1 MYKIGLI
8 SICIII
14 LSFAGISS
22 AQGLSQVSGALS
34 ITNLHISPSPL
45 VPGENATISF
55 NLYNSYSHSLYDI
68 NLQLLSQNPMLNFSP
83 VYSNIIYNIGEGTDN
98 DGVFYFT
105 FKVPK
110 NIPAGEYEIDAVATY
125 RSKFAETPDF
135 TTSEPGESEMPIYIY
150 IYGKPTLSA
159 SIQQIEPIIPESY
172 SNLKVDLTNLGNGV
186 ANNVTLILHNSTYM
200 KFIGQN
206 EFSVSELP
214 NSQSVDL
221 SAQAYVSRGITSG
234 VQDIN
239 ATLIYENMFGNQT
252 VKNETIPINVLIN
265 NPDISI
271 STGSSVP
278 ETLYPGGNQTI
289 TLVISNT
296 GLGSAKNL
304 TLSLL
309 PNSNITYGSLSKFYI
324 PALEPGSSD
333 TESVYIKLGREFEGN
348 STYLPL
354 SLTYSNSNMK
364 NSTSRNLTLNIS
376 VQKSAIIDIRNLS
389 DTLLPGG
396 TDVPVTLRIKN
407 TGNEEA
413 QEMTLSFES
422 VYPITPV
429 DSNAYVNKLEPG
441 QSVNVTFYVNVDSKA
456 NPGSYPITIYEEWL
470 QPNGGPTQEFSGTNN
485 YYVEV
490 YSSSKK
496 SSSNSFINYIYDLII
511 IIIVIYI
518 IFRLSKR
525 VNSKGKK

>member
-1 MYKIGLI
+1 MYKISLI
-8 SICIII
+8 SLCIIV
-14 LSFAGISS
+14 LGLAGISS

-34 ITNLHISPSPL
+34 ITNLQISPSPL
-45 VPGENATISF
+45 VAGENATISF

-105 FKVPK
+105 FRVPK

-125 RSKFAETPDF
+125 RSKFAETPTF

-150 IYGKPTLSA
+150 IYGKPVLSA
-159 SIQQIEPIIPESY
+159 SIQQANPIVPESDA
-172 SNLKVDLTNLGNGV
+172 NLEIDLTNLGNGV
-186 ANNVTLILHNSTYM
+186 ADNVTVILHNSTYL
-200 KFIGQN
+200 KFIGQSK
-206 EFSVSELP
+206 FSISDLP
-214 NSQSVDL
+214 NSQSTDL

-239 ATLIYENMFGNQT
+239 ATLVYENMFGNKT
-252 VKNETIPINVLIN
+252 VENETLPINVLIN
-265 NPDISI
+265 SPEISV
-271 STGSSVP
+271 STSSSVP
-278 ETLYPGGNQTI
+278 ETLYSGGNQTI
-289 TLVISNT
+289 TLLISNS
-296 GLGSAKNL
+296 GLGTAKNL

-309 PNSNITYGSLSKFYI
+309 PNQNITYGSMDKFFI
-324 PALEPGSSD
+324 PTLEPGSSN
-333 TESVYIKLGREFEGN
+333 TEPIYIKLGREFEGN
-348 STYLPL
+348 STKLPIE
-354 SLTYSNSNMK
+354 LTYSNANLK
-364 NSTSRNLTLNIS
+364 NSTSRNFSINIS
-376 VQKSAIIDIRNLS
+376 VQKSAIINIENLS
-389 DTLLPGG
+389 DTLLPGA
-396 TDVPVTLRIKN
+396 TDVPVTLQIKN

-429 DSNAYVNKLEPG
+429 DSNSYVNALQPG

-456 NPGSYPITIYEEWL
+456 TAGSYPITIYEEWL

-496 SSSNSFINYIYDLII
+496 SSADSFINYIYALII
-511 IIIVIYI
+511 IIVVIYI
-518 IFRLSKR
+518 IFRILKR
-525 VNSKGKK
+525 SSSKGKK